1 MSTMELE
8 AYKAE
13 LIREL
18 LEVNSH
24 ETLDKVKRVLS
35 NWKARNTTVSMPCCY
50 TEKEIKQRLAET
62 SADAL
67 AGRGISE
74 EEAERMMEQMA

>member
-1 MSTMELE
+1 MSTIELE

-18 LEVNSH
+18 LDVNSH

-35 NWKARNTTVSMPCCY
+35 NRKAKNPPVSMPCCY
-50 TEKEIKQRLAET
+50 TNQEIKQRLVQT

-74 EEAERMMEQMA
+74 EEAEQIMKQMV

>member
-1 MSTMELE
+1 MELE

-18 LEVNSH
+18 LDVNSH
-24 ETLDKVKRVLS
+24 ETLDKVKYLLS
-35 NWKARNTTVSMPCCY
+35 NWKAKNTAASMPCCY
-50 TEKEIKQRLAET
+50 TEQEIKQRLVET

>member
-1 MSTMELE
+1 MELE

-18 LEVNSH
+18 LNVNSH

-35 NWKARNTTVSMPCCY
+35 NWKERNTVASMPCCY
-50 TEKEIKQRLAET
+50 TEQEIKQRLTQT

-67 AGRGISE
+67 AGRGINE
-74 EEAERMMEQMA
+74 EEAEQMIEQMV